1 MAMRVLR
8 PGADAVPSS
17 AARVP
22 LDLGEIYRAH
32 ASTVWRWARRLMGAD
47 RDLEDVLHEV
57 FLVAQRKLAAFDG
70 QARVTTWLYAITVR
84 VVQHRR
90 RKERWTRWWRG
101 DRDGDGEPLELP
113 ARGPSPLEALEQR
126 RASELVYRILDSLRE
141 RDRTVLILFELEGL
155 TGPEIA
161 AVTGQS
167 LANVWVRL
175 HRARG
180 RFLQAMTSTTMAG
193 LPQGDPAARR
203 RP

>member
-1 MAMRVLR
+1 MRVL
-8 PGADAVPSS
+8 SS
-17 AARVP
+17 GSDTAPAP
-22 LDLGEIYRAH
+22 LSLDLGEIYRAH
-32 ASTVWRWARRLMGAD
+32 AGTVWRWARRLLGTE

-57 FLVAQRKLAAFDG
+57 FLVAHRRLPDFDG
-70 QARVTTWLYAITVR
+70 QARITTWLYAITVR

-90 RKERWTRWWRG
+90 RKDRWLGWWKSE
-101 DRDGDGEPLELP
+101 RDGDPPELP
-113 ARGPSPLEALEQR
+113 ARGPTPLEALEQR

-155 TGPEIA
+155 SGTEVA

-167 LANVWVRL
+167 LASVWVRL

-180 RFLQAMTSTTMAG
+180 RFLEAMNVHNRG
-193 LPQGDPAARR
+193 G